1 MAKKKKNKAK
11 ELSGLAALQQALE
24 TKDFQGIAV
33 VVLSSEGEIIIG
45 SEGLDMDTCQSLLSQ
60 SAKILL
66 DESGMSQTIH

>member
-1 MAKKKKNKAK
+1 MARKKSKAK
-11 ELSGLAALQQALE
+11 ELSGLAAIQKALE

-66 DESGMSQTIH
+66 DESGISQTIH

>member
-11 ELSGLAALQQALE
+11 DLTGLAGIKSALE
-24 TKDFQGIAV
+24 STDFQGVAV
-33 VVLSSEGEIIIG
+33 VVLSTDGQIMIG

-66 DESGMSQTIH
+66 EESGISQTLH

>member
-1 MAKKKKNKAK
+1 MAKNKKNKAK
-11 ELSGLAALQQALE
+11 ELSGLKGIKKALE
-24 TKDFQGIAV
+24 TTDFQGIAV

-66 DESGMSQTIH
+66 DESGISQTLH